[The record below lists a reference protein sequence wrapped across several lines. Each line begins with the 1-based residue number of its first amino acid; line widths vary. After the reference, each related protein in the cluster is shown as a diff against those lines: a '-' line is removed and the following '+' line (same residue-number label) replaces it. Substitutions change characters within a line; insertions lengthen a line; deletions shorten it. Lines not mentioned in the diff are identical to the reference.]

1 MGGGMDAALTGVDQ
15 IEVGEQQLTSREP
28 LNGWEWDT
36 RTNLLARVGGH
47 ELVRSKRHILPR
59 NDIER
64 IRRVV
69 GMLRTKNLPF
79 SSTLSILP
87 QSAALRR

>member
-1 MGGGMDAALTGVDQ
+1 MGNKLTTQAGALASPQEEAVLTEIRDHSTATR
-15 IEVGEQQLTSREP
+15 EVVATS
-28 LNGWEWDT
+28 GT
-36 RTNLLARVGGH
+36 T
-47 ELVRSKRHILPR
+47 ELMRSKRHILPR